1 MIATRGRWQCLAE
14 PRKCATAATKTTF
27 DGPTQDDA
35 RREEEPIRCPDC
47 GGKVIMY
54 AGDQLDERPSDDI
67 EEEHDGA

>member
-14 PRKCATAATKTTF
+14 PRKCVASATKTTF
-27 DGPTQDDA
+27 DGPTQEDA
-35 RREEEPIRCPDC
+35 RREEEPLQCPKC